1 MGRKILAVILGY
13 LAMAVVVMGGLT
25 GAYFAMGADKAFEAG
40 TYEVTTAWLVVWGA
54 TSIVAAVVGGWV
66 CGKIGKTKGA
76 VGSLILL
83 VVLLGALYAFAVFK
97 AEDPAPED
105 LARTGDTPNFEA
117 MNQAQSPMWVHVANP
132 VLGVIGI
139 MIGGRLSGA
148 CKGNGKSESS
158 SGEDSAA

>member
-13 LAMAVVVMGGLT
+13 VAMAVVVMGGLT
-25 GAYFAMGADKAFEAG
+25 GAYFAMDADKAFEAG

-83 VVLLGALYAFAVFK
+83 VVLLGSLNAFAQIKKEVP
-97 AEDPAPED
+97 AEDVV
-105 LARTGDTPNFEA
+105 RTGSTPNMEA
-117 MNQAQSPMWVHVANP
+117 MMKARAPTWMYIAEP
-132 VLGVIGI
+132 IIGVLGAMV
-139 MIGGRLSGA
+139 GGGLSGA
-148 CKGNGKSESS
+148 CKGNRKSESS
-158 SGEDSAA
+158 SGDNSEV